1 MANNDVR
8 VKEIKLLEAY
18 SNTYKGFMESTIAMS
33 YRFQNLVWHKDDE
46 ARDVKRRIA
55 EHCEIIRQRL
65 VNAQNEFEASVRSD
79 KKENSNE
86 IAHRERA
93 LQKYKS
99 LYEKA
104 KEYEELSKK
113 LYQKVHGETDRMD
126 WMTKRFR
133 EKLEKSRDEGSNFLK
148 KAINTLNEYSDNNG

>member
-1 MANNDVR
+1 MANNDVS

-18 SNTYKGFMESTIAMS
+18 SNTYRGFMESTISMS
-33 YRFQNLVWHKDDE
+33 YRFLALIQHKDDE
-46 ARDVKRRIA
+46 ARDLKRRIA
-55 EHCEIIRQRL
+55 DHCEIIRQRYIHAKDDL
-65 VNAQNEFEASVRSD
+65 EASIKSN
-79 KKENSNE
+79 KKDNSNE

-93 LQKYKS
+93 FQKYKS

-104 KEYEELSKK
+104 KQYEELSKK

-133 EKLEKSRDEGSNFLK
+133 DKLEKSRDEGCNFLK
-148 KAINTLNEYSDNNG
+148 KAISTLNDYSDNNG